1 MNLSKKE
8 YSQITGDTCPASPIW
23 KDMLLAFLV
32 GGAICTLGQFL
43 TQMYINYFN
52 MDKKTAS
59 TWVSITLIAL
69 SSLLTALDWYGKIA
83 KHAGAGTIVPITG
96 FSNPGRTRQL
106 SILNGLRDIDTYV
119 KSSDKPD
126 EDPVV
131 IVHDS
136 ARPNLT
142 TEYLDRCL
150 DAIEG
155 CDGVMPTLPMKD
167 TVYYSENGTKVD
179 RLLDRSCIYAGQ
191 APELYR
197 LKKYL
202 EVNEKLLPD
211 EILRINGSTE
221 PAVMAGLDVAMIPGD
236 ENNYKVTTKKD
247 MDRFIQDIG

>member
-1 MNLSKKE
+1 MNIALLLSGG
-8 YSQITGDTCPASPIW
+8 TGTR
-23 KDMLLAFLV
+23 L
-32 GGAICTLGQFL
+32 GGDIPKQ
-43 TQMYINYFN
+43 YIKVKGR
-52 MDKKTAS
+52 M
-59 TWVSITLIAL
+59 LIAYCL
-69 SSLLTALDWYGKIA
+69 NMFAAHSAIDGIFVVAAPEWRDEIINECGRLGIGKA
-83 KHAGAGTIVPITG
+83 AITG
-96 FSNPGRTRQL
+96 FSDPGRTRQL

-119 KSSDKPD
+119 KSLDKND
-126 EDPVV
+126 DPVV
-131 IVHDS
+131 IIHDA

-142 TEYLDRCL
+142 AEYLDRCL

-202 EVNEKLLPD
+202 EANEKLLPD

>member
-1 MNLSKKE
+1 MNIALILSGG
-8 YSQITGDTCPASPIW
+8 TGTR
-23 KDMLLAFLV
+23 L
-32 GGAICTLGQFL
+32 GGDIPKQ
-43 TQMYINYFN
+43 YIKVKGR
-52 MDKKTAS
+52 M
-59 TWVSITLIAL
+59 LIAYCL
-69 SSLLTALDWYGKIA
+69 NMFAAHSAIDGIFVVAAPEWRDEIINECGRLGIGKA
-83 KHAGAGTIVPITG
+83 AITG
-96 FSNPGRTRQL
+96 FSDPGRTRQL

-119 KSSDKPD
+119 KSLDKND
-126 EDPVV
+126 DPVV
-131 IVHDS
+131 IIHDA

-142 TEYLDRCL
+142 AEYLDRCL

-202 EVNEKLLPD
+202 EANEKLLPD
-211 EILRINGSTE
+211 DILRINGSTE

>member
-1 MNLSKKE
+1 MNIALVLSGG
-8 YSQITGDTCPASPIW
+8 TGTR
-23 KDMLLAFLV
+23 L
-32 GGAICTLGQFL
+32 GGDIPKQ
-43 TQMYINYFN
+43 YIRVKGR
-52 MDKKTAS
+52 M
-59 TWVSITLIAL
+59 LIAYCL
-69 SSLLTALDWYGKIA
+69 NMFAAHTAVDGIFVVAAPEWREEILNECDIIGIGSA
-83 KHAGAGTIVPITG
+83 AITG
-96 FSNPGRTRQL
+96 FSDPGRTRQL

-119 KSSDKPD
+119 KSLDKN

-131 IVHDS
+131 IIHDA

-142 TEYLDRCL
+142 AEYLDRCL

-179 RLLDRSCIYAGQ
+179 RLLDRNCIYAGQ

-202 EVNEKLLPD
+202 EANEKLLPD
-211 EILRINGSTE
+211 EILKINGSTE

>member
-1 MNLSKKE
+1 MNIALILSGG
-8 YSQITGDTCPASPIW
+8 TGTR
-23 KDMLLAFLV
+23 L
-32 GGAICTLGQFL
+32 GGDIPKQ
-43 TQMYINYFN
+43 YIKVKGR
-52 MDKKTAS
+52 M
-59 TWVSITLIAL
+59 LIAYCL
-69 SSLLTALDWYGKIA
+69 NMFAAHSAIDGIFVVAAPEWRDEIINECGRLGIGKA
-83 KHAGAGTIVPITG
+83 AITG
-96 FSNPGRTRQL
+96 FSDPGRTRQL

-119 KSSDKPD
+119 KSLDKND
-126 EDPVV
+126 DPVV
-131 IVHDS
+131 IIHDA

-142 TEYLDRCL
+142 AEYLDRCL

-202 EVNEKLLPD
+202 EANEKLLPD

>member
-1 MNLSKKE
+1 IGS
-8 YSQITGDTCPASPIW
+8 A
-23 KDMLLAFLV
+23 A
-32 GGAICTLGQFL
+32 
-43 TQMYINYFN
+43 
-52 MDKKTAS
+52 
-59 TWVSITLIAL
+59 
-69 SSLLTALDWYGKIA
+69 
-83 KHAGAGTIVPITG
+83 ITG

-119 KSSDKPD
+119 KSLDKND
-126 EDPVV
+126 DPVV
-131 IVHDS
+131 IIHDA

-142 TEYLDRCL
+142 AEYLNRCL

-179 RLLDRSCIYAGQ
+179 KLLDRSCIFAGQ

-202 EVNEKLLPD
+202 EANEKLLPD
-211 EILRINGSTE
+211 DILKINGSTE
-221 PAVMAGLDVAMIPGD
+221 PAVMAGLNVAMIPGD

-247 MDRFIQDIG
+247 MDRFIQDIVLKSQFAAWEQ

>member
-1 MNLSKKE
+1 MNIALILSGG
-8 YSQITGDTCPASPIW
+8 TGTR
-23 KDMLLAFLV
+23 L
-32 GGAICTLGQFL
+32 GGDIPKQ
-43 TQMYINYFN
+43 YIKVKGR
-52 MDKKTAS
+52 M
-59 TWVSITLIAL
+59 LIAYCL
-69 SSLLTALDWYGKIA
+69 NMFAAHSAIDGIFVVAAPEWRDEIINECGRLGIGKA
-83 KHAGAGTIVPITG
+83 DITG
-96 FSNPGRTRQL
+96 FSDPGRTRQL

-119 KSSDKPD
+119 KSLDKND
-126 EDPVV
+126 DPVV
-131 IVHDS
+131 IIHDA

-142 TEYLDRCL
+142 AEYLDRCL

-202 EVNEKLLPD
+202 EANEKLLPD

>member
-1 MNLSKKE
+1 MNIALILSGG
-8 YSQITGDTCPASPIW
+8 TGTR
-23 KDMLLAFLV
+23 L
-32 GGAICTLGQFL
+32 GGDIPKQ
-43 TQMYINYFN
+43 YIKVKGR
-52 MDKKTAS
+52 M
-59 TWVSITLIAL
+59 LIAYCL
-69 SSLLTALDWYGKIA
+69 NMFEAHSEIDGIFVVAAPEWRDEILNECDSLGIGSAA
-83 KHAGAGTIVPITG
+83 ITG

-119 KSSDKPD
+119 KSSDKPV

-131 IVHDS
+131 IIHDA

-142 TEYLDRCL
+142 AEYLDRCL

-179 RLLDRSCIYAGQ
+179 KLLDRSCIFAGQ

-202 EVNEKLLPD
+202 EANEKLLPD
-211 EILRINGSTE
+211 EILKINGSTE

>member
-1 MNLSKKE
+1 MNIALILSGG
-8 YSQITGDTCPASPIW
+8 TGTR
-23 KDMLLAFLV
+23 L
-32 GGAICTLGQFL
+32 GGDIPKQ
-43 TQMYINYFN
+43 YIKVKGR
-52 MDKKTAS
+52 M
-59 TWVSITLIAL
+59 LIAYCL
-69 SSLLTALDWYGKIA
+69 NMFAAHSAIDGIFVVAAPEWRDEIINECGRLGIGKA
-83 KHAGAGTIVPITG
+83 AITG
-96 FSNPGRTRQL
+96 FSDPGRTRQL

-119 KSSDKPD
+119 KSLDKND
-126 EDPVV
+126 DPVV
-131 IVHDS
+131 IIHDA

-142 TEYLDRCL
+142 AEYLDRCL

-202 EVNEKLLPD
+202 EANEKLLPD
-211 EILRINGSTE
+211 NILKINGSTE

>member
-1 MNLSKKE
+1 MNIALILSGG
-8 YSQITGDTCPASPIW
+8 TGTR
-23 KDMLLAFLV
+23 L
-32 GGAICTLGQFL
+32 GGDIPKQ
-43 TQMYINYFN
+43 YIKVKGR
-52 MDKKTAS
+52 M
-59 TWVSITLIAL
+59 LIAYCL
-69 SSLLTALDWYGKIA
+69 NMFAAHSAIDGIFVVAAPEWRDEILKECESLGIGKA
-83 KHAGAGTIVPITG
+83 AITG
-96 FSNPGRTRQL
+96 FSDPGRTRQL

-119 KSSDKPD
+119 KSLDKND
-126 EDPVV
+126 DPVV
-131 IVHDS
+131 IIHDA

-142 TEYLDRCL
+142 AEYLDRCL

-179 RLLDRSCIYAGQ
+179 RLLDRSCVYAGQ

-202 EVNEKLLPD
+202 EANEKLLPD
-211 EILRINGSTE
+211 NILKINGSTE

>member
-1 MNLSKKE
+1 MNIALILSGG
-8 YSQITGDTCPASPIW
+8 TGTR
-23 KDMLLAFLV
+23 L
-32 GGAICTLGQFL
+32 GGDIPKQ
-43 TQMYINYFN
+43 YIKVKGR
-52 MDKKTAS
+52 M
-59 TWVSITLIAL
+59 LIAYCL
-69 SSLLTALDWYGKIA
+69 NMFAAHSAIDGIFVVAAPEWRDEIINECGRLGIGKA
-83 KHAGAGTIVPITG
+83 AITG
-96 FSNPGRTRQL
+96 FSDPGRTRQL

-119 KSSDKPD
+119 KSSDKPV

-131 IVHDS
+131 IIHDA

-142 TEYLDRCL
+142 AEYLDRCL

-167 TVYYSENGTKVD
+167 TVYFSENGTKVD
-179 RLLDRSCIYAGQ
+179 KLLDRSCIYAGQ

-202 EVNEKLLPD
+202 EANEKLLPD
-211 EILRINGSTE
+211 EILKINGSTE

-247 MDRFIQDIG
+247 IDRFIQDIG

>member
-1 MNLSKKE
+1 MNIALILSGG
-8 YSQITGDTCPASPIW
+8 TGSR
-23 KDMLLAFLV
+23 L
-32 GGAICTLGQFL
+32 GGDIPKQ
-43 TQMYINYFN
+43 YIKVKGR
-52 MDKKTAS
+52 M
-59 TWVSITLIAL
+59 LIAYCL
-69 SSLLTALDWYGKIA
+69 NMFAAHSAIDGIFVVAAPEWRDEIINECGRLGIGKA
-83 KHAGAGTIVPITG
+83 AITG
-96 FSNPGRTRQL
+96 FSDPGRTRQL
-106 SILNGLRDIDTYV
+106 SILNGIRDIDTYV
-119 KSSDKPD
+119 KSLDKND
-126 EDPVV
+126 DPVV
-131 IVHDS
+131 IIHDA

-142 TEYLDRCL
+142 AEYLDQCL

-197 LKKYL
+197 LTKYL
-202 EVNEKLLPD
+202 EANEKLLPD
-211 EILRINGSTE
+211 NILKINGSTE

>member
-1 MNLSKKE
+1 MNIALVLSGG
-8 YSQITGDTCPASPIW
+8 TGTR
-23 KDMLLAFLV
+23 L
-32 GGAICTLGQFL
+32 GGDIPKQ
-43 TQMYINYFN
+43 YIKVKGR
-52 MDKKTAS
+52 M
-59 TWVSITLIAL
+59 LIAYCL
-69 SSLLTALDWYGKIA
+69 NMFAAHSAIDGIFVVAAPEWRDEILNECDSLGIGSAA
-83 KHAGAGTIVPITG
+83 ITG

-119 KSSDKPD
+119 KSLDKND
-126 EDPVV
+126 DPVV
-131 IVHDS
+131 IIHDA

-142 TEYLDRCL
+142 AEYLDRCL

-202 EVNEKLLPD
+202 EANEKLLPD
-211 EILRINGSTE
+211 EILKINGSTE

>member
-1 MNLSKKE
+1 MNIALILSGG
-8 YSQITGDTCPASPIW
+8 TGSR
-23 KDMLLAFLV
+23 L
-32 GGAICTLGQFL
+32 GGDIPKQ
-43 TQMYINYFN
+43 YIKVKGR
-52 MDKKTAS
+52 M
-59 TWVSITLIAL
+59 LIAYCL
-69 SSLLTALDWYGKIA
+69 NMFAAHSAIDGIFVVAAPEWREEILNECERLGIGKA
-83 KHAGAGTIVPITG
+83 AITG
-96 FSNPGRTRQL
+96 FSDPGRTRQL

-119 KSSDKPD
+119 KSLDKND
-126 EDPVV
+126 DPVV
-131 IVHDS
+131 IIHDA

-142 TEYLDRCL
+142 AEYLDRCL

-197 LKKYL
+197 LTKYL
-202 EVNEKLLPD
+202 EANKKLLPD
-211 EILRINGSTE
+211 NILKINGSTE

>member
-1 MNLSKKE
+1 MNIALILSGG
-8 YSQITGDTCPASPIW
+8 TGTRLGGDIPKQYI
-23 KDMLLAFLV
+23 KVKGRMLIAYCLNMFAAHSAVDGIFVVAAPGWRDEILNECERV
-32 GGAICTLGQFL
+32 GIG
-43 TQMYINYFN
+43 
-52 MDKKTAS
+52 KTA
-59 TWVSITLIAL
+59 
-69 SSLLTALDWYGKIA
+69 
-83 KHAGAGTIVPITG
+83 ITG
-96 FSNPGRTRQL
+96 FSDPGRTRQL

-119 KSSDKPD
+119 KSLDKND
-126 EDPVV
+126 DSVV
-131 IVHDS
+131 IIHDA

-155 CDGVMPTLPMKD
+155 VDGVMPTLPMKD

-179 RLLDRSCIYAGQ
+179 RLLDRSCIFAGQ

-202 EVNEKLLPD
+202 EANEKLLPD
-211 EILRINGSTE
+211 DILKINGSTE
-221 PAVMAGLDVAMIPGD
+221 PAVMAGLNVAIIPGD

>member
-1 MNLSKKE
+1 MNIALILSGG
-8 YSQITGDTCPASPIW
+8 TGSR
-23 KDMLLAFLV
+23 L
-32 GGAICTLGQFL
+32 GGDIPKQ
-43 TQMYINYFN
+43 YIKVKGR
-52 MDKKTAS
+52 M
-59 TWVSITLIAL
+59 LIAYCL
-69 SSLLTALDWYGKIA
+69 NMFAAHSAIDGIFVVAAPEWRDEILKECESLGIGKA
-83 KHAGAGTIVPITG
+83 AITG
-96 FSNPGRTRQL
+96 FSDPGRTRQL

-119 KSSDKPD
+119 KSLDKND
-126 EDPVV
+126 DPVV
-131 IVHDS
+131 IIHDA

-142 TEYLDRCL
+142 AEYLDRCL
-150 DAIEG
+150 DAVEG

-202 EVNEKLLPD
+202 EANEKLLPD
-211 EILRINGSTE
+211 DILKINGSTE

>member
-1 MNLSKKE
+1 MNIALVLSGG
-8 YSQITGDTCPASPIW
+8 TGTR
-23 KDMLLAFLV
+23 L
-32 GGAICTLGQFL
+32 GGDIPKQ
-43 TQMYINYFN
+43 YIKVKGR
-52 MDKKTAS
+52 M
-59 TWVSITLIAL
+59 LIAYCL
-69 SSLLTALDWYGKIA
+69 NMFAAHSAIDGIFVVAAPEWRDEIINECGRLGIGKA
-83 KHAGAGTIVPITG
+83 AITG
-96 FSNPGRTRQL
+96 FSDPGRTRQL

-119 KSSDKPD
+119 KSLDKND
-126 EDPVV
+126 DPVV
-131 IVHDS
+131 IIHDA

-142 TEYLDRCL
+142 AEYLNRCL

-221 PAVMAGLDVAMIPGD
+221 PAVMAGLNVAMIPGD